1 MEEEEA
7 GRLNRAAMGL
17 QVVVVAVVVTC
28 PLAHAVITRGLTSV
42 RTGSRSCR
50 CNQEVGT
57 VLEVEAEVAIRRILE
72 GVVMAVGVMR
82 MC

>member
-1 MEEEEA
+1 MAAAEEEV

-17 QVVVVAVVVTC
+17 LVVVAVVATC

-57 VLEVEAEVAIRRILE
+57 VLEEVEVAIRRIPE
-72 GVVMAVGVMR
+72 GVVMAVGVML
-82 MC
+82 M

>member
-1 MEEEEA
+1 MAAEEEEEV

-17 QVVVVAVVVTC
+17 LVVAVVVTC
-28 PLAHAVITRGLTSV
+28 PLAHAVITQGLMCV

-57 VLEVEAEVAIRRILE
+57 VLEVEAILVFQRC
-72 GVVMAVGVMR
+72 GGGL
-82 MC
+82 